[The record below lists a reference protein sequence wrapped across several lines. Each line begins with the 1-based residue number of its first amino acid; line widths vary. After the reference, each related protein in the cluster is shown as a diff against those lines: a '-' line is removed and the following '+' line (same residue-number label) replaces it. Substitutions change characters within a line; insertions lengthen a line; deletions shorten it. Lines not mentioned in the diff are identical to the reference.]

1 MRISA
6 RNQIKGT
13 VVSVTEGAVNGIVKI
28 GFADTAISA
37 TISMAAI
44 EELGLAV
51 GKEAI
56 AVIKATEVMVG
67 LGEMKLSARNK
78 FEGTVKEVIRGAVNG
93 IVKIEIAGGN
103 VLSATISLGAIDE
116 LRLEEGSKAAAVIK
130 ATSVMVGVEE

>member
-1 MRISA
+1 
-6 RNQIKGT
+6 
-13 VVSVTEGAVNGIVKI
+13 
-28 GFADTAISA
+28 
-37 TISMAAI
+37 MAAI

>member
-130 ATSVMVGVEE
+130 ATSEMVGVEE